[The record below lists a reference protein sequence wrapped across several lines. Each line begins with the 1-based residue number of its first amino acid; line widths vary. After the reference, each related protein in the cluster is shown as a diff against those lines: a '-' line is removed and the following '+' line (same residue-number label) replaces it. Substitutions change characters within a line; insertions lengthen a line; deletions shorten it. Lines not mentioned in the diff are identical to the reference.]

1 MLMTVCAA
9 TQAAA
14 RMATNGFISTLT
26 SAQRVCARC
35 GGVTGAG
42 RAGVTAE
49 QADINA
55 RLVRVE
61 AAIAQCQRQA
71 EAHMMLGASYY

>member
-1 MLMTVCAA
+1 MEKGMLIVPHEAVQAESVKTSTTVCAA
-9 TQAAA
+9 TQAAT
-14 RMATNGFISTLT
+14 RMATNGFISALK

-49 QADINA
+49 QA
-55 RLVRVE
+55 
-61 AAIAQCQRQA
+61 
-71 EAHMMLGASYY
+71 